1 VTRPRVPRSSRIIDI
16 ASLVLVGVG
25 GLLYVFA
32 YLGME
37 DLRSRPYREFM
48 PGQTELFERTREH
61 AELTRTSRIGL
72 GLCAAGVVVALSA
85 AAHAHIIGRRKEDA
99 PA

>member
-1 VTRPRVPRSSRIIDI
+1 MRASGVPRSSRIIDV
-16 ASLVLVGVG
+16 ASLALVCVG
-25 GLLYVFA
+25 ALLYLFA

-37 DLRSRPYREFM
+37 DLRSRPYKEFV
-48 PGQTELFERTREH
+48 PFETELFERTREH
-61 AELTRTSRIGL
+61 ARLTRTSRIGL

-85 AAHAHIIGRRKEDA
+85 AAHAHIICRRKQDV